1 MIPPEFEYAAPHTIP
16 EALALLQQNPDAKI
30 LSGGQSLIPVLK
42 FRLATPPLLIDIN
55 RIGGLDYLREEG
67 GKLLIGALVRECE
80 LDASEIVRTKYP
92 LLHETSRSV
101 ADPLVRNLAT
111 ITGNLAHADPA
122 NDHPATM
129 LAYRAELV
137 AAGPR
142 GSRTIPI
149 DSFFTGLF
157 ETALS
162 HDEIITE
169 VRVPAPVAHS
179 GGAYVKLE
187 RKVGDFATVGIAVQL
202 NQDASGKLL
211 QVGIGLTNVG
221 VTALRAKR
229 SEDLLRGKSPDDK
242 LIAQAGQ
249 FAGEDCAPN
258 ADLRGSVDYKRN
270 MVRVLTMRAIQKAI
284 GRAKA

>member
-1 MIPPEFEYAAPHTIP
+1 MIPPEFQYAAPHTIP
-16 EALALLQQNPDAKI
+16 EALLLLQQNPDAKI

-67 GKLLIGALVRECE
+67 GKLLIGALVRESE
-80 LDASEIVRTKYP
+80 IDDSEIVRTKYP

-111 ITGNLAHADPA
+111 IAGNLAHADPA

-129 LAYRAELV
+129 LAYRAEVV
-137 AAGPR
+137 AAGPK

-202 NQDASGKLL
+202 SLDASGKLQ

-221 VTALRAKR
+221 ITALRAKR

-249 FAGEDCAPN
+249 LASEDCAPN
-258 ADLRGSVDYKRN
+258 ADLRGSEDYKRN
-270 MVRVLTMRAIQKAI
+270 MVRVLTMRAIQKAM